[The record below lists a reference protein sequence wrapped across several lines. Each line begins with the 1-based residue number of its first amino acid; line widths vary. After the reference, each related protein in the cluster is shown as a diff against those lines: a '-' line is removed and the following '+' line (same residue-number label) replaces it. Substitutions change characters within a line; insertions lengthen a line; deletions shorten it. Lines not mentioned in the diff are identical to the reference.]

1 MRITD
6 FLSPERIFLDVRVR
20 SKPQLLA
27 EVARN
32 FARLGP
38 LTDAEMIETALLARE
53 HLGST
58 GLGNGFALPHA
69 RIEALPAYQGMFM
82 RLQKPIEFE
91 SIDGKPVSM
100 VFVLLIPG
108 TEAASHVSAL
118 AAISRLFRNAAVVD
132 DLRRTS
138 SIQAAWN
145 IFIQ

>member
-1 MRITD
+1 MRITE
-6 FLSPERIFLDVRVR
+6 FFSPERIFLDVWVR

-38 LTDAEMIETALLARE
+38 LTDAEMIETALLSRE

-69 RIEALPAYQGMFM
+69 RIEALPVYQGMFM